1 MSESFS
7 VGDVVQ
13 LKSGGQTMTVE
24 EVDGNDISCVWFES
38 TTPKRQQF
46 VAGTLKQYVRP
57 SMGVRV
63 SRA

>member
-24 EVDGNDISCVWFES
+24 EVDGKDIACIWFEG
-38 TTPKRQQF
+38 TTPKRQTF
-46 VAGTLKQYVRP
+46 VAGTLQPYTKP
-57 SMGVRV
+57 SMNLRV
-63 SRA
+63 TRA